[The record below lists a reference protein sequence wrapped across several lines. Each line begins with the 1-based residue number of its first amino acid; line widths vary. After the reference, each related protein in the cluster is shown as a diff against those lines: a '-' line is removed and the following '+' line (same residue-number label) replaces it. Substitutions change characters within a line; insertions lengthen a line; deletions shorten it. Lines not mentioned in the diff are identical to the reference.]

1 MKSDFQNSGVT
12 IECMTDD
19 NGSTERFYRRVEE
32 IWELNYSRLHNV
44 TMFRVRW
51 AKNVERENRYYT
63 TMSIPNAKSAIVNVI
78 AKNEPWVH
86 AKHVTQCFFITDP
99 SNPSRVVMRRGKRN
113 IVGMDGVANVEDYD
127 QYGNPMRED
136 DDDDEAYVKRR
147 RKTTLPM
154 KDRTPWKR
162 KSHNE
167 GLNYSET
174 NKKGKKLITKKRPR
188 R

>member
-19 NGSTERFYRRVEE
+19 NGSTERYYGRVEE
-32 IWELNYSRLHNV
+32 IWELNYSGLHNA

-51 AKNVERENRYYT
+51 AKNVERENRYFT
-63 TMSIPNAKSAIVNVI
+63 TMSIPDAKSATVNVI
-78 AKNEPWVH
+78 AKNEPWIH
-86 AKHVTQCFFITDP
+86 AKHVTQCFYITDP
-99 SNPSRVVMRRGKRN
+99 SNPSRVVVRRGKRN
-113 IVGMDGVANVEDYD
+113 IVGMDGVANIEDYD

-147 RKTTLPM
+147 MKTTLPM